1 MPVELQL
8 IIWKLAARDWVLEFP
23 LDTIIVF
30 SGSYD
35 AYGLRL
41 EQTHEI
47 PEGGCIALTLSPPP
61 LLWTCRVSRA
71 TMMDTLAWA
80 CIENC
85 YKNRKAQFER
95 MRGLFCLSWD
105 RKMGD
110 GKEEE
115 TFTVIPDFRVGAS
128 VVGREVRED
137 GRKRVVAATREER
150 DRGEVKTFWTQEE
163 ILAL

>member
-1 MPVELQL
+1 
-8 IIWKLAARDWVLEFP
+8 
-23 LDTIIVF
+23 
-30 SGSYD
+30 
-35 AYGLRL
+35 
-41 EQTHEI
+41 
-47 PEGGCIALTLSPPP
+47 
-61 LLWTCRVSRA
+61 
-71 TMMDTLAWA
+71 
-80 CIENC
+80 
-85 YKNRKAQFER
+85 
-95 MRGLFCLSWD
+95 
-105 RKMGD
+105 MGD